1 MIKYIGKRLL
11 ALIPVLLVVSVVIF
25 LLIHLVPGDPAAAIL
40 GEQATPERVEALRQ
54 ELGAGPKPDEDYKT
68 KYGFLF

>member
-25 LLIHLVPGDPAAAIL
+25 LLIHLVLGMAGLGIYAAVCWLL
-40 GEQATPERVEALRQ
+40 GEREAL
-54 ELGAGPKPDEDYKT
+54 LLIT
-68 KYGFLF
+68 KKFRKQDA